1 MINATWPWKLGG
13 HMYVHEETIN
23 FFIMINILWNCD
35 DPYEALHDDCQ
46 AGVYWPLACPP
57 PLFQAALP
65 PPVGWHQ
72 MVPHPNL
79 PTASWNVGKGGEIE
93 KALCGVF
100 SSKKNMCFLSYNCS
114 SVHRPIPFNAFEI
127 VGEKGIFAS
136 SVPQTLEKRS
146 ASAFISSPERALWLG
161 HAIKTLSTHNTH
173 TWYLSPVPHAAQV

>member
-1 MINATWPWKLGG
+1 MINATWPWKLGA
-13 HMYVHEETIN
+13 HMYVHKEL
-23 FFIMINILWNCD
+23 FHHDKYFVKLWWSLRSTSWWL
-35 DPYEALHDDCQ
+35 PGWSVLT
-46 AGVYWPLACPP
+46 AC
-57 PLFQAALP
+57 L
-65 PPVGWHQ
+65 
-72 MVPHPNL
+72 L
-79 PTASWNVGKGGEIE
+79 PTFISSGSPTPGWLPSDGATPKPAHSKLECRGEIE

>member
-1 MINATWPWKLGG
+1 MINATWPWKLGA
-13 HMYVHEETIN
+13 HMYVHKELFHHDKYFVKLWWSLRSTSWWLPGWSVLTACLLPT
-23 FFIMINILWNCD
+23 FISSSS
-35 DPYEALHDDCQ
+35 PT
-46 AGVYWPLACPP
+46 
-57 PLFQAALP
+57 
-65 PPVGWHQ
+65 PVGCHQ

>member
-1 MINATWPWKLGG
+1 MILTKHFMMTARLECTDRLPSPHLYFKRLSHPGCLPSDGATPKPAHSKL
-13 HMYVHEETIN
+13 E
-23 FFIMINILWNCD
+23 CR
-35 DPYEALHDDCQ
+35 
-46 AGVYWPLACPP
+46 
-57 PLFQAALP
+57 
-65 PPVGWHQ
+65 
-72 MVPHPNL
+72 
-79 PTASWNVGKGGEIE
+79 GEIE

-173 TWYLSPVPHAAQV
+173 T